1 MKMELKDIA
10 YILGLLVLSVY
21 TAIKERKEWSVR
33 KRLGPNPT
41 RCEDMAKRMKAVE
54 ESLEVIDDDIK
65 YILTRME

>member
-1 MKMELKDIA
+1 MELKDIA

-41 RCEDMAKRMKAVE
+41 RCDDMAKRMKGVE
-54 ESLEVIDDDIK
+54 ESIVRIEDDIK
-65 YILTRME
+65 YIMDRNE